1 MNTLLNSLVL
11 VFLFSLFANGT
22 SIKKRHEKFIAH
34 GFEDVRASSLDKRS
48 ESIGFADYD
57 GRFRVNLKIGS
68 AQEGVPLSLDTGSL
82 YVNVPGANS
91 ICKDGKPCSS
101 DISWNP
107 LHSTTFKNLSTPA
120 QTGFGSL
127 MAGSEVA
134 DDVYFDGGDKL
145 PQFHFSLLSNL
156 LRFELGILG
165 IGYST
170 RTENTYVAA
179 TKAAGLINHAAFSV
193 FKGQGNDGTFLL
205 GGVDKAKYEG
215 DLFIFESTGPMPA
228 KKLTTYSGT
237 VIPLEYPI
245 THDCGSPTMFLLDSV
260 VQEIFKDIGA
270 DKNGYVPCDHVL
282 GGNKNMT
289 ITIGPVNIPLFYS
302 HFFHRV
308 SGTTCVSS
316 IHSTH
321 NPKSQVIG
329 LPFFRNAYFAQNFD
343 TKKIAIAPVKHTEE
357 SDIVDFWF

>member
-22 SIKKRHEKFIAH
+22 SIKKRHEKFVAH
-34 GFEDVRASSLDKRS
+34 EFEDVRASSLDKRS
-48 ESIGFADYD
+48 ETNGFADYD

-68 AQEGVPLSLDTGSL
+68 AQEGVPLFLDTGSL
-82 YVNVPGANS
+82 YVNVPGANCT
-91 ICKDGKPCSS
+91 CKDGKPCSS

-107 LHSTTFKNLSTPA
+107 LRSTTFKNLSIPA
-120 QTGFGSL
+120 ETAFGTI

-156 LRFELGILG
+156 LMYEIGILG
-165 IGYST
+165 LAYST
-170 RTENTYVAA
+170 RKDNTYVAA

-215 DLFIFESTGPMPA
+215 DLFIFDSTAAMPV
-228 KKLTTYSGT
+228 KKLTTNTGK
-237 VIPLEYPI
+237 VIPLDYPI
-245 THDCGSPTMFLLDSV
+245 IHDSGTPTMFLLDSA

-270 DKNGYVPCDHVL
+270 DEKGYVPCDHVF

-289 ITIGPVNIPLFYS
+289 VTIGPVNIPLFYS

-308 SGTTCVSS
+308 SGSTCVSS
-316 IHSTH
+316 IHSTSI
-321 NPKSQVIG
+321 PKHQVLG
-329 LPFFRNAYFAQNFD
+329 LPFFRNAYLAQNFD
-343 TKKIAIAPVKHTEE
+343 TKKIAIAPIKHTDE